1 MKKLCFSL
9 VCHEKVMIFG
19 GFSSLGGRVITPAYS
34 PGPGTSFLRFITKL
48 KKLKFL
54 SRKLIHDFF
63 WVLSK
68 NVLLTSFRCYNRI
81 SYTNRLDVRRLPV
94 LLRKIRL
101 AKKSWLKCNYIFWK
115 SQKCVYYIRN
125 DVPTPGEQI

>member
-9 VCHEKVMIFG
+9 VCHEKVMIFR

-48 KKLKFL
+48 KKLNFL
-54 SRKLIHDFF
+54 SRKLIHDFLE
-63 WVLSK
+63 VLSK
-68 NVLLTSFRCYNRI
+68 NVLLTSFRCYNRV
-81 SYTNRLDVRRLPV
+81 SHTNPLDVWKLSV

-101 AKKSWLKCNYIFWK
+101 AKKSWMKFTYIFRK
-115 SQKCVYYIRN
+115 SKKSVYCIRN